1 MEFDWTTF
9 ALEVVNF
16 LVLVWLLQRL
26 LYKPVTNAIAERK
39 AAIEKTLA
47 DARSLEAAALSLKQ
61 HYESRMAEWEEEKAR
76 AQVKLGSEVEAER
89 ARLMDALRASLEQ
102 ERERA
107 RALEERRILELR
119 HKMEEG
125 ALAEGA
131 RFAANL
137 LSRLASPDLEEKIRV
152 LLIEDLPQLGDADLQ
167 SLRAAFKDEHA
178 RIRVTSRYPIAEPQ
192 RASLSEALGRVA
204 GTPVACEFG
213 PDPDLVA
220 GLRISIGS
228 WVLRCNL
235 QDELKFF
242 AENRHAG
249 F

>member
-9 ALEVVNF
+9 ALEIVNF
-16 LVLVWLLQRL
+16 LVLVWLLQKL
-26 LYKPVTNAIAERK
+26 LYKPVTNAIEERK
-39 AAIEKTLA
+39 AAIEKTLV
-47 DARSLEAAALSLKQ
+47 DARAVEATALSLKQ
-61 HYESRMAEWEEEKAR
+61 QYESRMAEWEQEKAR
-76 AQVKLGSEVEAER
+76 AQAKLGSEVEAER
-89 ARLMDALRASLEQ
+89 VRLMEALRASLEQ

-107 RALEERRILELR
+107 RALEERRGLELR

-137 LSRLASPDLEEKIRV
+137 LSRLASPDLEETIRV
-152 LLIEDLPQLGDADLQ
+152 LLIEDLARLGDADLQ
-167 SLRAAFKDEHA
+167 SLRAACRDEGA
-178 RIRVTSRYPIAEPQ
+178 KISITSRYPIAEPQ
-192 RASLSEALGRVA
+192 RASLAEALGRVA
-204 GTPVACEFG
+204 GLPVTCEFAS
-213 PDPDLVA
+213 DSDLVA

-228 WVLRCNL
+228 WVLRCNVR
-235 QDELKFF
+235 DELKFF